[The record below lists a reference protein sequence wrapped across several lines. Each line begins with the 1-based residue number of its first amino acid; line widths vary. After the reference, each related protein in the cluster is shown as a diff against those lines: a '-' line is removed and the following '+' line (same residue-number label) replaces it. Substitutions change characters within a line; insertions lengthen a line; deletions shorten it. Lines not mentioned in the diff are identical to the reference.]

1 MIYLDYAATGLMPDG
16 VKKALREFLEL
27 EIGNPTALHRAGN
40 LAKLKIE
47 ETREKVAAA
56 INADVSEIIFT
67 SGGSESNNTVLW
79 TFAGKMI
86 AVSEVE
92 HPSVLVPAKTYGEP
106 FVPIKV
112 NEWGEVEK
120 LSGSDFDGAYV
131 MSENANG
138 SKMGR
143 EGNAQFGALVDGES
157 DAPALVSVMMAN
169 NEVGTVN
176 DVKNLCAAA
185 KKRWPKVFF
194 HTDATQ
200 AFGKIKIDVKDLGVD
215 YVTLSGHKIGAPVGV
230 GVLYVKKGAPFT
242 PLILGGAQEKRRRAG
257 TQNTM
262 AIVGL
267 GAALDILQEDRV
279 LERFEKE
286 VRPVRDEL
294 AAEIL
299 RTVPYSSLNHKLEKS
314 LPHILNVSFQAAEGE
329 SIQLYLDLI
338 KDIVVSTGS
347 ACATGDGKPSH
358 VLMALSGGDAEV
370 AHSSTRFS
378 LGLDFRRE
386 QIPIVVET
394 LRGVV
399 EKLQK
404 ISTIKIKE

>member
-1 MIYLDYAATGLMPDG
+1 MAIRQLYTG
-16 VKKALREFLEL
+16 R
-27 EIGNPTALHRAGN
+27 
-40 LAKLKIE
+40 KIE

-79 TFAGKMI
+79 TFAGEVI
-86 AVSEVE
+86 VVSEVE

-106 FVPIKV
+106 FLPIRV
-112 NEWGEVEK
+112 NEDGVVDVETL
-120 LSGSDFDGAYV
+120 LS
-131 MSENANG
+131 EEI
-138 SKMGR
+138 K
-143 EGNAQFGALVDGES
+143 
-157 DAPALVSVMMAN
+157 PALVSVMMAN

-176 DVKNLCAAA
+176 DVKNLCAVA

-215 YVTLSGHKIGAPVGV
+215 YMTLSGHKIGAPVGV
-230 GVLYVKKGAPFT
+230 GVLYVKKGAPFR
-242 PLILGGAQEKRRRAG
+242 PLIIGGAQEKRRRAG

-279 LERFEKE
+279 LERFERE

-347 ACATGDGKPSH
+347 ACAAGDGKPSH

>member
-1 MIYLDYAATGLMPDG
+1 MPDG

-47 ETREKVAAA
+47 KTREKVAAA

-79 TFAGKMI
+79 TFAGEVI

-106 FVPIKV
+106 FLPIRV
-112 NEWGEVEK
+112 NE
-120 LSGSDFDGAYV
+120 DG
-131 MSENANG
+131 
-138 SKMGR
+138 
-143 EGNAQFGALVDGES
+143 LVDVETLLS
-157 DAPALVSVMMAN
+157 EEIKPALVSVMMAN

-176 DVKNLCAAA
+176 DVKNLCAVA

-230 GVLYVKKGAPFT
+230 GVLYVKKGAPFR

-347 ACATGDGKPSH
+347 ACAAGDGKPSH

>member
-1 MIYLDYAATGLMPDG
+1 MIYLDNAATGLMPEK
-16 VKKALREFLEL
+16 VKNALREFLEL

-79 TFAGKMI
+79 TFAGEVI

-106 FVPIKV
+106 FLPIRV
-112 NEWGEVEK
+112 NEDGVVDVETL
-120 LSGSDFDGAYV
+120 LS
-131 MSENANG
+131 EEI
-138 SKMGR
+138 K
-143 EGNAQFGALVDGES
+143 
-157 DAPALVSVMMAN
+157 PALVSVMMAN

-230 GVLYVKKGAPFT
+230 GVLYVKKGAPFR

-347 ACATGDGKPSH
+347 ACAAGDGRPSH

>member
-40 LAKLKIE
+40 LAKVKIE

-106 FVPIKV
+106 FVPIRV
-112 NEWGEVEK
+112 NE
-120 LSGSDFDGAYV
+120 DG
-131 MSENANG
+131 
-138 SKMGR
+138 
-143 EGNAQFGALVDGES
+143 LVDVETLLS
-157 DAPALVSVMMAN
+157 EEIKPALVSVMMAN

-176 DVKNLCAAA
+176 DVKNLCAVA

-230 GVLYVKKGAPFT
+230 GVLYVKKGAPFR

-347 ACATGDGKPSH
+347 ACAAGDGKPSH